1 MEADATEKE
10 MKQSFF
16 AATFCILAASAC
28 TPTLEQAESSAV
40 DSSISRG
47 SIAFSEQDT
56 VLSHAAQNVSLHA
69 EVRLM
74 ASNHCSSMVTSRFY
88 SVYGFDNTLI
98 ALRNRA
104 ALIGSN
110 AVAIRSWIV
119 ADNEATIVAR
129 FYNCR
134 SKSGL

>member
-1 MEADATEKE
+1 
-10 MKQSFF
+10 MKKSFF
-16 AATFCILAASAC
+16 AAMFGIFAATAC
-28 TPTLEQAESSAV
+28 TPTFEQADSSAV

-47 SIAFSEQDT
+47 SLAFSEQDT
-56 VLSHAAQNVSLHA
+56 ILSQAAHKVSLHA
-69 EVRLM
+69 EGRLM

-88 SVYGFDNTLI
+88 SIYGFDNTLI

-104 ALIGSN
+104 SLIGSN
-110 AVAIRSWIV
+110 AVAIRSWDV